1 MSASRGADDREAF
14 IKACA
19 DGNTRLVRRLLDRG
33 ADVEAAVD
41 GQPAKY
47 PLWIAV
53 RNDRHDTVRLL
64 LERGAD
70 VNRCLTYEALEWR
83 RNPPPLHNSRPA
95 PRHRHTVDAPGIGP
109 MAPRGATSRAPH
121 RVFPVAPSHAQG
133 VVLLG
138 PQRRLFHDGPEVDAG
153 LHVRAAY
160 SLGGES
166 VVRILPATKAPR
178 RSQRTPFQNPPPPT
192 APSPT

>member
-1 MSASRGADDREAF
+1 MSPRNSESQSQTKVTIDSEGATAPQPRRPGRPKDVAQALHARSDAN
-14 IKACA
+14 AVY
-19 DGNTRLVRRLLDRG
+19 GNRLRANPSSG
-33 ADVEAAVD
+33 TY
-41 GQPAKY
+41 Q
-47 PLWIAV
+47 
-53 RNDRHDTVRLL
+53 RNSAPKVISQTLRD
-64 LERGAD
+64 
-70 VNRCLTYEALEWR
+70 
-83 RNPPPLHNSRPA
+83 SRPA
-95 PRHRHTVDAPGIGP
+95 PRHRHAVDAPGTGP

-153 LHVRAAY
+153 LHVRVA
-160 SLGGES
+160 SRL

-178 RSQRTPFQNPPPPT
+178 RSQRTPFQNPPRPT